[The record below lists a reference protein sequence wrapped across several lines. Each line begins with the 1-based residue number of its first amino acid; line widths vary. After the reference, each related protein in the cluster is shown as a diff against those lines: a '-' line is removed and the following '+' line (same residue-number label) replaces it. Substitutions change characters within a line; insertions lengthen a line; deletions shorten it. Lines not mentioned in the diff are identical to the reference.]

1 MAQATILV
9 VDDELTVRETLED
22 YLTTYGYRIVT
33 AASAEAALEVLERSA
48 VDLIL
53 TDVHMRSMSGVEL
66 CARLKGEARFQFTPI
81 QECLIN
87 LVAVEEAP
95 TGERPDAG
103 QEHPQP
109 VFLDV
114 EAVEP
119 LWEWTRPD
127 GLLVL
132 SWWRARLLDSSAILN
147 PNPAEVAETR
157 WATPDEVRRL
167 HPLLPSNL
175 DFLNRFCPR
184 NDE

>member
-1 MAQATILV
+1 MSSLPPALGVVAVIQHNDRLLV
-9 VDDELTVRETLED
+9 IRRAEGVIAPGCWCFPGGGVEPGESMPDALVREV
-22 YLTTYGYRIVT
+22 R
-33 AASAEAALEVLERSA
+33 
-48 VDLIL
+48 
-53 TDVHMRSMSGVEL
+53 
-66 CARLKGEARFQFTPI
+66 
-81 QECLIN
+81 
-87 LVAVEEAP
+87 EEI
-95 TGERPDAG
+95 GI
-103 QEHPQP
+103 
-109 VFLDV
+109 DV